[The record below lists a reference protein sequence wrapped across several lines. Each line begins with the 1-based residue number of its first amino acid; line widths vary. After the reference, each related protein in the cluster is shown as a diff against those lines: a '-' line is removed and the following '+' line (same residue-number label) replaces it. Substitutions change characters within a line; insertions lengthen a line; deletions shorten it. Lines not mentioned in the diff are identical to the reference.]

1 MEQSLLSRFTFT
13 LNGERKLI
21 TFSYTNWNIKNLYV
35 PIIDKR
41 AKEVQIIINN
51 KIIRTVHSLRKLMDV
66 LGIKS
71 KRTIAKYINH
81 VKSIYSPYLK
91 DFVNIKYPYV
101 SKENLLT
108 HNIIHRQVKNIP
120 DLIIP
125 NMSLFSLTPN
135 VLYVYNSDLSLVKTY
150 NSIIEAVEDLN
161 LNHERLGI
169 SFSGR

>member
-1 MEQSLLSRFTFT
+1 
-13 LNGERKLI
+13 
-21 TFSYTNWNIKNLYV
+21 
-35 PIIDKR
+35 
-41 AKEVQIIINN
+41 
-51 KIIRTVHSLRKLMDV
+51 MDV